1 MCRARRELFR
11 RLYGGEIHGGVSWG
25 SVLRRGLVGMGMW
38 IGMFGPGHDFSV
50 SARPL
55 GTLAPSY
62 SGMTSL
68 RMSRLH
74 CRNVES
80 QKAAVEACVCGTV

>member
-1 MCRARRELFR
+1 ME
-11 RLYGGEIHGGVSWG
+11 GKIHSRVSWG
-25 SVLRRGLVGMGMW
+25 SVLRRGTVGMGMWIGMW

-74 CRNVES
+74 CTIVEL
-80 QKAAVEACVCGTV
+80 QKAAVEACVCGLV